1 MPPLKI
7 RPLTKPD
14 PFELLSDR
22 RYEQHHA
29 ELERRILEEE
39 AKLEELRHFSARPVP
54 HPVPFLPKKST
65 KPLTQVEDFELHST
79 ERAGRRQEWER
90 KLKIRE
96 AELNRQRD
104 ELRRAREAEEL
115 RQQRQRPAPKVSA
128 AVLPLPHHP
137 PPTIRPSN
145 RPLTVPHSPALQTS
159 RRQRKPTD

>member
-1 MPPLKI
+1 MPPLKV

-14 PFELLSDR
+14 PFDLLSDR

-29 ELERRILEEE
+29 ELERRIREEE
-39 AKLEELRHFSARPVP
+39 AKLEEMRHFNARPVP

-79 ERAGRRQEWER
+79 ERAERRQEWER
-90 KLKIRE
+90 KLRVRE

-104 ELRRAREAEEL
+104 ELQRVREAEEL
-115 RQQRQRPAPKVSA
+115 QQLRQRPAPKA
-128 AVLPLPHHP
+128 APPVVHHP
-137 PPTIRPSN
+137 PPTIRPST